1 MDTSTQAHKPRLDTP
16 VAFRQNVI
24 IMTDH
29 PFPYSMIQRM
39 ERRHGFKVTEEDMDA
54 VVGLFN
60 NTGMRWP
67 IGNIQPAMSLRKKK
81 RRP

>member
-1 MDTSTQAHKPRLDTP
+1 MTTP
-16 VAFRQNVI
+16 
-24 IMTDH
+24 DD

-39 ERRHGFKVTEEDMDA
+39 EREHGFKVTEEDVDA
-54 VVGLFN
+54 AVGLF